1 MDFVNSQCQ
10 KQRTKP
16 KEDEGKESKSPN
28 AHIGLIP
35 NGEKVIFRSL
45 LPSQILGGSRSSQSW
60 DAKFTHVDSPSGS
73 HSEIRDSM
81 AAEHAHSGRIQSQ
94 NRNKENSKILS
105 SLDLLRV
112 ITAQ

>member
-35 NGEKVIFRSL
+35 KEEKVIFRSL
-45 LPSQILGGSRSSQSW
+45 LSSQILGGSRSSQSW
-60 DAKFTHVDSPSGS
+60 DAKFTHVDSPSGFT
-73 HSEIRDSM
+73 RD
-81 AAEHAHSGRIQSQ
+81 AHFHPPRKHLRNARGNIVRGRTGCHI
-94 NRNKENSKILS
+94 
-105 SLDLLRV
+105 
-112 ITAQ
+112 